1 MANVRISVA
10 AATAVV
16 DYDLMQDQRLQ
27 SVAYNRRLHTMKVT
41 GSAAVSD
48 TLIDLFIG
56 EDYVGRYANT
66 ATGEGN
72 SDDEQALQGVA
83 CYAGGQIHEVVID
96 APTTHPI
103 ILNINYS
110 R

>member
-1 MANVRISVA
+1 MANVRVCVA
-10 AATAVV
+10 AATATV

-48 TLIDLFIG
+48 SLVDLFIG

-72 SDDEQALQGVA
+72 RDDEQDLSGVM
-83 CYAGGQIHEVVID
+83 CYAGEQIHAVVVD
-96 APTTHPI
+96 APTTNPI